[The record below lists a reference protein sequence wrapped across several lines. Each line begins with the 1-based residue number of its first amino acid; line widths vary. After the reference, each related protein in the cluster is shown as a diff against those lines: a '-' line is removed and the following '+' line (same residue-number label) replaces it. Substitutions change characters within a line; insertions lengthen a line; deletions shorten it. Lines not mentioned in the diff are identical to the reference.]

1 MAEGYGRLTAGEYR
15 QFLGVARGSTLELQ
29 SQFEIAREL
38 GLGDAESIRIA
49 DGLSQEVSKMLYAM
63 LNKKGSTVEG

>member
-1 MAEGYGRLTAGEYR
+1 
-15 QFLGVARGSTLELQ
+15 LELQ